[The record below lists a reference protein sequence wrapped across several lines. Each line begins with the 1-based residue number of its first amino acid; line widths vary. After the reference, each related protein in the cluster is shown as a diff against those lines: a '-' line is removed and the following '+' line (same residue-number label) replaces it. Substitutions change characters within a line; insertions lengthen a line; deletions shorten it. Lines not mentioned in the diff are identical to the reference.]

1 MSKRHL
7 RATQNG
13 MEQRS
18 HKWYWLCLAVA
29 VVMSSAYAWHRDL
42 HGKYLKYLARR
53 TETESLLRER
63 DALDAEKKGLNAK
76 VESLGNDMVEIEASI
91 RRDKGLVRADEMVF
105 QIELPD
111 E

>member
-1 MSKRHL
+1 
-7 RATQNG
+7 
-13 MEQRS
+13 
-18 HKWYWLCLAVA
+18 
-29 VVMSSAYAWHRDL
+29 MSSAYAWHRDL
-42 HGKYLKYLARR
+42 HGKYLKYLIRR

-63 DALDAEKKGLNAK
+63 DALDTEKQELNAK
-76 VESLGNDMVEIEASI
+76 VERLGNDMVEIEASI